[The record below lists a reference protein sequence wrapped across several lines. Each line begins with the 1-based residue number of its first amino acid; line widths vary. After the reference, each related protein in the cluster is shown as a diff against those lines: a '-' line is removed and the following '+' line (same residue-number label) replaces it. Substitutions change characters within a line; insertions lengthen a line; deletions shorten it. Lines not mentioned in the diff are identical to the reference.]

1 MAKSQNL
8 KQRQYYYNKL
18 NKGFQN
24 GPHQKKNFF
33 PPKKR
38 QKETEGVCG
47 PETQTSHL
55 HLENREALTQGTVD
69 ICNREK
75 LEISYFL
82 PKTGW
87 KYCYLSYK
95 KYCRAS

>member
-1 MAKSQNL
+1 MAKSPNL
-8 KQRQYYYNKL
+8 KQRQYYYDKL

-24 GPHQKKNFF
+24 GPHQKKI
-33 PPKKR
+33 PPPQKR
-38 QKETEGVCG
+38 QKETEGVCS
-47 PETQTSHL
+47 PETQTFHL

-82 PKTGW
+82 PKTG
-87 KYCYLSYK
+87 
-95 KYCRAS
+95 